1 MSSPEEIKAEYSSS
15 LADLTFNSKPLINV
29 LTMLADENSPN
40 ANVIVEAIE
49 EHLSKVHTDVKLP
62 ILYLIDCIVK
72 NVGGTYT
79 SLFSK
84 NIVTTFIGVFKATLK
99 VNITYKK
106 NEFKVD
112 EKTRAE
118 MFKLRQTWNEVFPQ
132 MKLYAIDVQINQL
145 DPAWPVTAKLP
156 SNSIH
161 LNPKFLKPTSTPSQK
176 GKTETEPTP
185 VIPGAPAVDKE
196 TLLMQEQL
204 IQKQKELLELQQKR
218 LELEVLQ
225 TQVKLQEQIK
235 QSIPKTGRPQ
245 NILLKP
251 EVAKQLVP
259 TLTNQKSNEI
269 NTTLT
274 QQQKPQQMPVPITN
288 GTKINPVSS
297 ALINAKPI
305 RDPRLMRQQ
314 QKQQQ
319 EQAAPIDGNNAE
331 NQLNQ
336 RTALLE
342 NNKIVTNKV
351 GVRKVR
357 NDPRLINKNDNL
369 IQKSDSPTKSNT
381 SSKSRN
387 SDPAH
392 KSHKS
397 SRISHCSTTSDTNTN
412 KSGSTTTLGLPKLKN
427 SDIVKSP
434 SKQKRKDDKQSLSNL
449 RNKREKMCSNDDV
462 TIITSSSSCTVPQ
475 ATFKSVKSSMKN
487 RNYVK
492 RNLGS
497 ASPEVVQDEDL
508 RSLGPPEKQSR
519 LLGDPIEEPTNTVPV
534 SKSPVVSNQP
544 LKSQL
549 SSKNIDVDL
558 RQLPAGVVG
567 KKRTSTESP
576 ESTTA
581 KKNKSEILDKL
592 FGDEDT
598 DLRQLS
604 INSEQRPK
612 TPPPP
617 IISSN
622 ESGPKSPS
630 VQDSPKSNLDAIRAK
645 LANATNRDKVLSK
658 SYNKKKQRLE
668 DQDLRQPINTQVAN
682 KIIISPEDE
691 NNIKS
696 GKMTNEESSK
706 LLNKIILQMEKNKLK
721 EAKRKDNESSF
732 NTSLQPISDEEFNDS
747 DFEDSVNIKDT
758 LNENSPS
765 KDNENISSA
774 APPLISEESLIPF
787 NDKDERLNTG
797 PLQSKTD
804 YVPQQFYPRDGR
816 RFPGPPGLSWRG
828 GRGNNRR
835 NWDPPQARAPIRLWN
850 NNNAWAQSQSTRD
863 FDNDNPVVAE
873 ESESPILNDGFVNVD
888 EIKSM
893 AIDGISRDI
902 RFYGETAIVFVGWD
916 DPRELTFQNDGI
928 RKIIFNDTESFV
940 LGFNDDYKEVS
951 VNGKTHLV
959 KIGAPSREIFID
971 SVPYECFFGSPG
983 IRIQLDGVPTKV
995 QLEGPPP
1002 PVNIGKTK
1010 RTDIVAGKINMVI
1023 NAKVIVPVFLDAKPQ
1038 KFVLDGETSTLK
1050 FVDALKTVLI
1060 NDVPFNV
1067 EYGGLPKPLLIHDKK
1082 HFIRFSVLPKGIKP
1096 GKVKII
1102 DMEGDDESRSSPVI
1116 DENSQDETT
1125 VSDAYDP
1132 GMPITGMLDKPS
1144 GVDDSPDRHSDSPN
1158 FYQKFIQQQ
1167 QNNLDVLSNAMTP
1180 TLGPTQTT
1188 GGYQVENNQ
1197 NSQDVPANLQ
1207 PVAPTTIPTLN
1218 INDLFQKLVASGF
1231 VTSTTQPK
1239 KPATDIS
1246 LKESTPPTN
1255 NEYTPQVS
1263 SSQNA
1268 PPTTKFKKN
1277 SVLNLKRIT
1286 FERPE
1291 TLRVRQSNL
1300 YNMLYSGMQCS
1311 TCGMRFTAEA
1321 SMLYSQH
1328 LDWHFRQNR
1337 RGKKN
1342 SRVATSRRWYYSLT
1356 DWKNYEELE
1365 DLEER
1370 EKNYF
1375 DEQKQAEGAGEDA
1388 DEDVE
1393 IPSVAAD
1400 PDSTD
1405 ESCVVCR
1412 DKFDQFFNEE
1422 KEEWH
1427 LKNAIRIDDKTYHPV
1442 CYEDFQQSLLEQTLD
1457 ESIKAPEEKEKQKD
1471 KEEVEEPAIPGLEI
1485 IIDDDDEELE
1495 KESQVAEVVSVESD
1509 ESKLLPDTVESSGQS
1524 PKPENMEEDD
1534 DDDVILNEVAP
1545 IKIVVDDDD
1554 DEDMETIVQ
1563 EDSKTNAE
1571 DDGFVEIAGLVS
1583 LPNGK
1588 HVKIKAEPMDKELD
1602 GPVTP
1607 ILTNDLL
1614 SSTTEE
1620 NDIEIIETTRPKQ
1633 DVIFSMD
1640 GNVEPASG
1648 ANPVATTGLSGN
1660 RIKINISKPLP
1671 VINKEKESTL
1681 DNRVPPETYIDPF
1694 EPFPPGEEPEPA
1706 TLKPALKTVKLKKL
1720 PPIRKG
1726 TELTGL
1732 CSLM

>member
-84 NIVTTFIGVFKATLK
+84 NIVTTFIGVFKA
-99 VNITYKK
+99 
-106 NEFKVD
+106 VD

-319 EQAAPIDGNNAE
+319 EQAAPIDA
-331 NQLNQ
+331 
-336 RTALLE
+336 
-342 NNKIVTNKV
+342 
-351 GVRKVR
+351 
-357 NDPRLINKNDNL
+357 
-369 IQKSDSPTKSNT
+369 
-381 SSKSRN
+381 
-387 SDPAH
+387 
-392 KSHKS
+392 
-397 SRISHCSTTSDTNTN
+397 
-412 KSGSTTTLGLPKLKN
+412 
-427 SDIVKSP
+427 
-434 SKQKRKDDKQSLSNL
+434 
-449 RNKREKMCSNDDV
+449 
-462 TIITSSSSCTVPQ
+462 
-475 ATFKSVKSSMKN
+475 
-487 RNYVK
+487 
-492 RNLGS
+492 
-497 ASPEVVQDEDL
+497 
-508 RSLGPPEKQSR
+508 
-519 LLGDPIEEPTNTVPV
+519 NTVPV

-940 LGFNDDYKEVS
+940 LGFNDDYKEVT

-1239 KPATDIS
+1239 KPATDIVP

-1471 KEEVEEPAIPGLEI
+1471 KEEIEEPAIPGLEI

-1554 DEDMETIVQ
+1554 DEDMETTVQ

-1648 ANPVATTGLSGN
+1648 ANPVATSGLSGN